1 MGMEIAAEA
10 KAKAGTKGQSSS
22 GKDENRSAIRS
33 AMMEKLEQMNPFE
46 GFSKLE
52 RKERFRVLQDL
63 GYLTKEDVKLL
74 RQSSFLEPDLA
85 EKFIENSIGYFPMP
99 MGVATHFVIDGRP
112 VLIPMAVEETSII
125 AAASK
130 TAKWIKNSGE
140 IKTQMLGHLGI
151 GQIQIAILKSP
162 EDFEEKF
169 KNIKKHLVELANKI
183 PAKGLVERGGGVKD
197 VKLRLIPRP
206 DGYTMAVIH
215 VEISTCDAM
224 GANIINQVCEFLSS
238 PIEDL
243 TDESV
248 SVKILSNLTDTRL
261 VRAEVTVDN
270 IDPDLAIKIQETSL
284 FAQLDPYRASTNNK
298 GVLNGIDPILM
309 ATGNDWRAVEA
320 GVHAYATMED
330 GQYRS
335 ITKWK
340 ASANAKSLTGE
351 LIAPISVGTVGG
363 VTKLHPFATMA
374 IKMMN
379 IQSADDLSRV
389 CAAVGLVQ
397 NLGALRALSTVGIIE
412 GHMKLHIKNLALSAG
427 AKESETHFV
436 QKKLEEILQAT
447 KRISLSHAIDVLNE
461 LRTRD
466 LGEESKA
473 K

>member
-1 MGMEIAAEA
+1 
-10 KAKAGTKGQSSS
+10 
-22 GKDENRSAIRS
+22 
-33 AMMEKLEQMNPFE
+33 MEKINPFE

-52 RKERFRVLQDL
+52 RKERFKVLQDL
-63 GYLTKEDVKLL
+63 GFLTKEDIKLL
-74 RQSSFLEPDLA
+74 KLSSFLDPDLA
-85 EKFIENSIGYFPMP
+85 EKFIENSLGYFPMP
-99 MGVATHFVIDGRP
+99 MGVATHFVIDGKP

-130 TAKWIKNSGE
+130 TAKWVKSTGE
-140 IKTQMLGHLGI
+140 ITTKMLGHLGI

-162 EDFEEKF
+162 EDFESKF
-169 KNIKKHLVELANKI
+169 KNIKKHLIELANQI
-183 PAKGLVERGGGVKD
+183 PAKGLVERGGGVRD
-197 VKLRLIPRP
+197 LKLRLIPRP
-206 DGYTMAVIH
+206 DSYVMAVIH

-224 GANIINQVCEFLSS
+224 GANIINQVCEFLSG

-261 VRAEVTVDN
+261 VKAEVVLN
-270 IDPDLAIKIQETSL
+270 NVDPDLAIKIQETSL
-284 FAQLDPYRASTNNK
+284 FAQLDPYRAATNNK

-335 ITKWK
+335 VTKWV
-340 ASANAKSLTGE
+340 ANPSAKTLTGH
-351 LIAPISVGTVGG
+351 LIAPISVGIVGG

-374 IKMMN
+374 LRMMN
-379 IQSADDLSRV
+379 IETADDLSKI

-397 NLGALRALSTVGIIE
+397 NLGALKALSTVGIIE

-427 AKESETHFV
+427 AKESETPFV

-447 KRISLSHAIDVLNE
+447 KRISLSHAIDVLND

-466 LGEESKA
+466 LSEEPKI